1 MTSRDEGTPMAG
13 ATPEETF
20 SLARAAMER
29 GDWEGVFACLDAGN
43 LKTIGDNSIGRF
55 VAGGEAAADAFV
67 ALCGEHGV
75 PREPVAA
82 LHSSLQQMAE
92 SMRAARASTP
102 DPATMMERSRLHQQ
116 TVAAYRDAVKSILK
130 SAPDLPRFI
139 AALERAIGGGSVSAR
154 LFVGEVVDDVQ
165 INGTKA
171 WGVRRGPNGFREDV
185 GFVRKKGLWYVR
197 LFGTR
202 PK

>member
-1 MTSRDEGTPMAG
+1 MIAGKGSTPMAG

-20 SLARAAMER
+20 SQARAAMER
-29 GDWEGVFACLDAGN
+29 GDWEGVFACLDADN
-43 LKTIGDNSIGRF
+43 LRRLGENSINRF
-55 VAGGEAAADAFV
+55 VAGGEAAGDAFV

-75 PREPVAA
+75 SREPVVA
-82 LHSSLQQMAE
+82 LRSSLQRMAE
-92 SMRAARASTP
+92 SMSAARASRP

-116 TVAAYRDAVKSILK
+116 NVTTYRDAVKSILK
-130 SAPDLPRFI
+130 SAPDLPRFT
-139 AALERAIGGGSVSAR
+139 AALERALGGGSFSTR
-154 LFVGEVVDDVQ
+154 LFVGEVVEDVQ
-165 INGTKA
+165 ITGTKA